1 MTGRSKSRTPSRGDV
16 RAEPMTLATMLAALE
31 RRGSILSGTRLRDL
45 RSAVKCV
52 ADLLGNEPAGI
63 SLDMEA
69 ISARLG
75 AVSPLSVGMS
85 AKRFA
90 NIRSDFVAAAK
101 ASGVK
106 LVTDKK
112 TLSCAWVKLFARL
125 SGRRAHIGLSR
136 LGRYASAK
144 GIKPCEIDDE
154 VIAGFIATVRRE
166 SLHRHPNK
174 LHRQVTQI
182 WNEAA
187 HERTIGLQPVTVAS
201 FRGPPMRIDWTR
213 LPAAFR
219 QDVHDYLSWGGG
231 SDPFAA
237 DARSRAL
244 APQTL
249 RLRRDQIHAAGSA
262 LVECSVKPAS
272 IRSLADL
279 VTANNLKSILRRR
292 IERVG
297 GEENYF
303 NHNLGRV
310 LLQIAREWV
319 KVDPAV
325 LEELKRLVGKLPVPA
340 LGLTS
345 KNKWFLRQFDD
356 PKALLRLVQLPERLW
371 AEVKRDSK
379 PSFRTLAKAQAA
391 VAIAILT
398 YMPLR
403 VQNLSDLAFDTHVF
417 ILARAGA
424 ISTLELSNGEVKNKT
439 ELAFDIP
446 PNVAKMLLEYRDRV
460 APKIIGH
467 RPTRLFVKVDGT
479 PKGARSVAR
488 LIVFYAKT
496 RAGIVLS
503 PHQFRH
509 LSAKVLLDAQPGGF
523 ETVRQILGHRSSQ
536 TTVNAYAG
544 IDSRR
549 AARHHQ
555 RLIDEAIAPQNPSR
569 RPPTRQ
575 RRHGQKGK

>member
-1 MTGRSKSRTPSRGDV
+1 MTKRSKPPWHEGV
-16 RAEPMTLATMLAALE
+16 RAESMTLATMLAALE
-31 RRGSILSGTRLRDL
+31 RPGILSATRLRDL
-45 RSAVKCV
+45 RSAVKRV

-63 SLDMEA
+63 ALDMEA
-69 ISARLG
+69 ISTRLG
-75 AVSPLSVGMS
+75 AINPLAVGMT

-90 NIRSDFVAAAK
+90 NIRSDFLAAVK
-101 ASGVK
+101 TSGGK
-106 LVTDKK
+106 LVTGKK
-112 TLSCAWVKLFARL
+112 TLTPAWVELFERL

-144 GIKPCEIDDE
+144 GIKPCEINDE
-154 VIAGFIATVRRE
+154 VFAGFIAAVRQG

-174 LHRQVTQI
+174 LHRQVTLI

-187 HERTIGLQPVTVAS
+187 RDPELALQPVTVAS
-201 FRGPPMRIDWTR
+201 FRGPPKRIDWAL
-213 LPAAFR
+213 LPAAFG
-219 QDVHDYLSWGGG
+219 QDVHNYLSWGGG

-237 DARSRAL
+237 DARSRVL

-249 RLRRDQIHAAGSA
+249 RLRRDQIHAAASA
-262 LVECSVKPAS
+262 LVECGAKPAS
-272 IRSLADL
+272 ICSLADL
-279 VTANNLKSILRRR
+279 VTPNNVKRILRRR
-292 IERVG
+292 LESVD
-297 GEENYF
+297 GEENSF

-319 KVDPAV
+319 KVDPLV
-325 LEELKRLVGKLPVPA
+325 LAELKRLVGKLPVPA
-340 LGLTS
+340 PGLTA
-345 KNKWFLRQFDD
+345 KNKRFLRQFDD
-356 PKALLRLVQLPERLW
+356 PKALLRLVQLPEQLW
-371 AEVKRDSK
+371 AEVKHDSK

-403 VQNLSDLAFDTHVF
+403 LQNLSDLAFDTHLF
-417 ILARAGA
+417 IRAGSGA

-446 PNVAKMLLEYRDRV
+446 PSIAKMLLEYRDRI
-460 APKIIGH
+460 APRIIGN
-467 RPTRLFVKVDGT
+467 RPARLFVKVDGT

-488 LIVFYAKT
+488 LIAFYAKT

-509 LSAKVLLDAQPGGF
+509 LSAKVLLDAQPGAF
-523 ETVRQILGHRSSQ
+523 ETVRQILGHKSEK

-555 RLIDEAIAPQNPSR
+555 RLIDRAIETQDRSR
-569 RPPTRQ
+569 LRPPRQ
-575 RRHGQKGK
+575 RRHG